1 MRWHFCQE
9 PSRKPFNSVDNQRAA
24 TPNKRH
30 SYKNLHIRHVKF
42 FLEVGGTLQFLR
54 QYCHRPIRAAPLA
67 RLMAQAQ
74 WR

>member
-54 QYCHRPIRAAPLA
+54 QYWHRPIRAAPLA
-67 RLMAQAQ
+67 RLMAQAR